1 MVQPSN
7 CRKLTD
13 GDRWGKM
20 GKDGDG
26 WGFPILYRPK
36 LHMIIDSTRVIV
48 LIAFFNQIVK
58 KVS

>member
-1 MVQPSN
+1 MKFGATQQLPEID
-7 CRKLTD
+7 RWGQMGTD
-13 GDRWGKM
+13 GDR
-20 GKDGDG
+20 

>member
-1 MVQPSN
+1 
-7 CRKLTD
+7 
-13 GDRWGKM
+13 M
-20 GKDGDG
+20 GKDGER